1 AVRQVSMPITLW
13 IPLLHV
19 KLSSDMTSVFQFLG
33 FPPVHSS
40 VLNSASYHLKIMTC
54 IFYNK
59 GQGSALF
66 KIQLL
71 LFTFHS
77 GKRQHILGRLRDY
90 FLIVTIMALMS
101 KQVYTLSMVN

>member
-1 AVRQVSMPITLW
+1 MLMLITLC

-19 KLSSDMTSVFQFLG
+19 NLSSDMTSVFQFLG

-40 VLNSASYHLKIMTC
+40 VLNSASYHLKTMTC

-59 GQGSALF
+59 DQGSALF

-71 LFTFHS
+71 LLTFNS
-77 GKRQHILGRLRDY
+77 GKRQHILGRLRGY
-90 FLIVTIMALMS
+90 ILCVTIITLIS
-101 KQVYTLSMVN
+101 KQVNTISE